1 MYRTVLN
8 EMIVPRAEL
17 LITHVKG
24 LEGDLELVPKKRNVL
39 FSSLCCYSDDK
50 SLVGCCKYSSIS
62 IFLHLLISSTN
73 NYKFCSVLSTT
84 FQL

>member
-24 LEGDLELVPKKRNVL
+24 LEGDLELVPKKE
-39 FSSLCCYSDDK
+39 CTK
-50 SLVGCCKYSSIS
+50 ET
-62 IFLHLLISSTN
+62 FLLAA
-73 NYKFCSVLSTT
+73 YAAVM
-84 FQL
+84 Q